1 MTNLYIFAAVAL
13 VAIIVIVLFNQLI
26 AKRQM
31 VNNGW
36 ADIDVQLKR
45 RADLIPQLVTTVQAY
60 ASHERQLFED
70 VAEKRN
76 AALAAGD
83 NATARGAAESELSK
97 PVGRIV
103 ALAEAYPDLKANQ
116 NFLDLQNELSDTENK
131 IEMARRFY
139 NGAVRELNTAV
150 ESFPSNIVAGLFGI
164 AKRAFFEITSAG
176 DRAVPTLGINP
187 Q

>member
-1 MTNLYIFAAVAL
+1 LGTLYLLAAIAL
-13 VAIIVIVLFNQLI
+13 VAIVVIVLFNQLI

-31 VNNGW
+31 TNNGW
-36 ADIDVQLKR
+36 SDIDVQLKR
-45 RADLIPQLVTTVQAY
+45 RADLIPQLVTTVKAY
-60 ASHERQLFED
+60 AAHERQLFED

-83 NATARGAAESELSK
+83 NPAARGAAESELSK
-97 PVGRIV
+97 PVGRLI
-103 ALAEAYPDLKANQ
+103 ALGEAYPELKASQ
-116 NFLDLQNELSDTENK
+116 NFLDLQNELSDTEDK

-150 ESFPSNIVAGLFGI
+150 ETFPSNLVAATFGVGKS
-164 AKRAFFEITSAG
+164 AYFEITAAG
-176 DRAVPTLGINP
+176 DRAVPTIGLNP